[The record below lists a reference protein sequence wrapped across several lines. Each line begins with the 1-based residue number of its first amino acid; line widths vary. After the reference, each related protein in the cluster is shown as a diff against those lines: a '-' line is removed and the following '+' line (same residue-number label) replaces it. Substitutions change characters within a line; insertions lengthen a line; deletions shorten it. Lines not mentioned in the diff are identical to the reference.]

1 MSDEEQRKIK
11 KKFVFALKEG
21 RARIAKDNTNLMNLL
36 DLCEDM
42 AAYTKHTNECPVN
55 QITECT
61 CGLDNVLNRYNL
73 LSVLKNKD

>member
-42 AAYTKHTNECPVN
+42 AAYTTHTRECP
-55 QITECT
+55 ITHRTKCT
-61 CGLDNVLNRYNL
+61 CGLDDVLNRYNL
-73 LSVLKNKD
+73 LSVLKNKE